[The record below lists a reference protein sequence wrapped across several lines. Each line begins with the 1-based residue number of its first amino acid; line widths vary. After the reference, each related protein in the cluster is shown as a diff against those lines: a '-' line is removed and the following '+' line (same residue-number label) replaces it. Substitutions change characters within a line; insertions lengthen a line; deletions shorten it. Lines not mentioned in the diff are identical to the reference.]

1 MMFCNGLAAAL
12 FNAEREINR
21 LELLTE
27 NLRGQI
33 DGLKHLLNQRDT
45 ELKGANAACGELME
59 RLSAEHKKSTALRD
73 DLAQMKAIPLPR
85 PAPFGNKIPYESRKT
100 VYDAAIEHWGA
111 DAQALKAIEELAE
124 VIVEIAKW
132 WNNIGDIEHM
142 AEETADATIMLE
154 QLRLMYD
161 INEKVCT
168 YMDEKIDRLQKRIEA
183 DK

>member
-1 MMFCNGLAAAL
+1 MMFCNNGLVAAL
-12 FNAEREINR
+12 MNAECEIR
-21 LELLTE
+21 KLELLNE

-33 DGLKHLLNQRDT
+33 DGLRHLLNQRDV
-45 ELKGANAACGELME
+45 EVGAANAACKKLMD
-59 RLSAEHKKSTALRD
+59 SMNAKKTVAV
-73 DLAQMKAIPLPR
+73 AG
-85 PAPFGNKIPYESRKT
+85 GNKITYPERTKVYES
-100 VYDAAIEHWGA
+100 AIKHWGA

-154 QLRLMYD
+154 QLRLMHD
-161 INEKVCT
+161 INGKVNA
-168 YMDEKIDRLQKRIEA
+168 YMDEKIERLQKRIEA